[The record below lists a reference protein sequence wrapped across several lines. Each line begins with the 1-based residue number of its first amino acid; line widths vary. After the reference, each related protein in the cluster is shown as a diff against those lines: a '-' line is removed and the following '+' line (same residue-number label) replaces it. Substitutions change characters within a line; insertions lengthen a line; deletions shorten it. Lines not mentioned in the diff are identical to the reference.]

1 MTLRALVVFESMFGN
16 TEKVAAAVAHGLQL
30 EGIDTGLVEV
40 HAAPA
45 TLSPEVDLLV
55 VGGPTH
61 GFSMSRVSTR
71 EDAVRQGAPAER
83 ATLGLREWLEAV
95 QFDAAGVPALATF
108 DTRVTK
114 VRWLPQAAAASAAR
128 AGRHRGL
135 EAGGQA
141 DRLPGRRHPRATRRA
156 GARACGC
163 VGAPARRPAG
173 GSAGGERRD
182 DGYGPSVT

>member
-1 MTLRALVVFESMFGN
+1 MRTPCGRA
-16 TEKVAAAVAHGLQL
+16 HR
-30 EGIDTGLVEV
+30 
-40 HAAPA
+40 H
-45 TLSPEVDLLV
+45 
-55 VGGPTH
+55 
-61 GFSMSRVSTR
+61 
-71 EDAVRQGAPAER
+71 ER

-95 QFDAAGVPALATF
+95 QFDAAGAPALATF

-135 EAGGQA
+135 EPVAKPIGFLVDDIRGPLVERELERA
-141 DRLPGRRHPRATRRA
+141 VAWGRR
-156 GARACGC
+156 
-163 VGAPARRPAG
+163 ARRPAG